1 MINYDA
7 TTRRLHALL
16 AVGVVVQLLLSLGMD
31 PEAKVG
37 TPATLF
43 EIHETLGLIL
53 VVVVATHWV
62 WALAGH
68 APAGIGALWPWFSR
82 KRLLAL
88 KQDIGARLSG
98 GRVGG
103 GMLSGPLVPAVHGLG
118 LLLVAAMT
126 LSGLIWWL
134 GVEPA
139 KDIHETVAPL
149 VWAYLV
155 GHVAA
160 AVWHQWRGEPLI
172 ARMFKLRR

>member
-1 MINYDA
+1 MLNYDA

-37 TPATLF
+37 TAATLF

-53 VVVVATHWV
+53 VVVVAAHWV
-62 WALAGH
+62 WALTGH

-88 KQDIGARLSG
+88 KQDIGARLH
-98 GRVGG
+98 GG
-103 GMLSGPLVPAVHGLG
+103 GTASGPFVSAIHGLG

-134 GVEPA
+134 GVEAA

-172 ARMFKLRR
+172 TRMLRLRR